1 MEVLTKEEVELRKHE
16 LAERILKGAIFIHPT
31 DTIYGLGC
39 NALLPEA
46 VKKIRELKNAHEQ
59 PFSVIA
65 PSKTWIELNC
75 IISEKAAKWLE
86 RLPGP
91 YTLIL
96 PLKNEKAIARE
107 VNNGIGTLGV
117 RIPKHWISEFV
128 SFLGFPVITTSVNK
142 AGSAFMT
149 SLENLDHDIKAHV
162 DFIIYDGELFGKPS
176 TIVHLEETR
185 KLLRVIPLPP
195 KKIKRKKSKK
205 KAKKK

>member
-39 NALLPEA
+39 NALLSEA
-46 VKKIRELKNAHEQ
+46 VKKIRELKNAQEQ

-65 PSKTWIELNC
+65 PSKTWIEINC
-75 IISEKAAKWLE
+75 DISEKAAKWLE

-96 PLKNEKAIARE
+96 PLKNEKAVAKE

-128 SFLGFPVITTSVNK
+128 SFLGFPIITTSVNK
-142 AGSAFMT
+142 VSASFMT
-149 SLENLDHDIKAHV
+149 SLEENFPVPMRRRDLKVRFAILRHGNFVNL
-162 DFIIYDGELFGKPS
+162 FYLYS
-176 TIVHLEETR
+176 
-185 KLLRVIPLPP
+185 
-195 KKIKRKKSKK
+195 
-205 KAKKK
+205 